1 MAAPPARHRLELA
14 MSCALL
20 SVAARWCSA
29 MELARD
35 AQHSVCSCSPV
46 CQPRRRAGILLASF
60 SCALW
65 CWPVFSSSSLPSLA
79 VLAPIHGA
87 RHLHSMVLGDNT
99 ECMVADPTAAIPC
112 SVMATGHR
120 APASGSLSS
129 HGAQRR
135 LESTM
140 SVAGRRSPICPRQR
154 LDAPSQQPVVELG
167 TLVLVVDS
175 RLSPTFVSPSSFG
188 HQGLMHS

>member
-1 MAAPPARHRLELA
+1 
-14 MSCALL
+14 
-20 SVAARWCSA
+20 

-35 AQHSVCSCSPV
+35 ARRSVCSCSPLR
-46 CQPRRRAGILLASF
+46 QPHHRAGILLASF

-99 ECMVADPTAAIPC
+99 ECVVADPTTAIPC

-120 APASGSLSS
+120 APASGSLPS

-135 LESTM
+135 LESAM
-140 SVAGRRSPICPRQR
+140 SIAGRRSPICPGHR
-154 LDAPSQQPVVELG
+154 LDAPSQQLVMELLCLLLIPG
-167 TLVLVVDS
+167 CLRPLS
-175 RLSPTFVSPSSFG
+175 RHVFRSSRTDAFMTTTCWYNN
-188 HQGLMHS
+188 QLRYFTITKLQVYS

>member
-1 MAAPPARHRLELA
+1 
-14 MSCALL
+14 
-20 SVAARWCSA
+20 

-35 AQHSVCSCSPV
+35 ARRSVCSCSPLR
-46 CQPRRRAGILLASF
+46 QPHHRAGILLASF

-99 ECMVADPTAAIPC
+99 ECVVADPTAAIPC

-120 APASGSLSS
+120 ALLPA
-129 HGAQRR
+129 
-135 LESTM
+135 
-140 SVAGRRSPICPRQR
+140 PCPPME
-154 LDAPSQQPVVELG
+154 PSAASNLPCPLQ
-167 TLVLVVDS
+167 VVDLLFALDS
-175 RLSPTFVSPSSFG
+175 ASTPHHSSPSWNS
-188 HQGLMHS
+188 SVCR